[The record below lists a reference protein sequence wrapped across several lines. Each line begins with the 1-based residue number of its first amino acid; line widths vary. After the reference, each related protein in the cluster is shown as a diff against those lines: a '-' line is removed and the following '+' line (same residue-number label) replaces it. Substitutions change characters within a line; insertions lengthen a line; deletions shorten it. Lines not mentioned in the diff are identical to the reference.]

1 MDISK
6 FYKSLDS
13 IRKDLSNIASDL
25 RKVEKEASF
34 VDGIIAEKVPVN
46 VAAVREAIENIS
58 EGDGTGT
65 LNYVINILLGV
76 SGADLLSDEI
86 KFERSK
92 SSASST
98 PKIDTTPHTEN
109 GAQSSILGESTLK
122 KFYKGSE
129 KQNLQER
136 GFMFGSRL
144 DYEQLLNNP
153 YLGGSEIDEV
163 SSPGFSYD
171 DPMFD
176 SFNAGVADDPAARYQ
191 SDAVQFNGDFDDFAN
206 NLDPNSMSVD
216 EIKSRFEE
224 PASEFTTGEEVE
236 GASEIPPSATPADI
250 EDGLNFDMP
259 SAEGETRNEMLPPI
273 STGGLD
279 IGEDFGSDN
288 EKDPNSPYGVADF
301 INDENSAPLTGL
313 YD

>member
-34 VDGIIAEKVPVN
+34 VDGVIAEKVPVN

-58 EGDGTGT
+58 DGDGTGT

-92 SSASST
+92 SSAASA

-122 KFYKGSE
+122 KYYKDSK

-136 GFMFGSRL
+136 GFLFGSRL

-153 YLGGSEIDEV
+153 FLGGSAIDEV
-163 SSPGFSYD
+163 ANPGFSYD

-176 SFNAGVADDPAARYQ
+176 DFNAGVADDPSAQYQ
-191 SDAVQFNGDFDDFAN
+191 SDAVQFNGNFDDFAN
-206 NLDPNSMSVD
+206 DLDPNSMSVD

-224 PASEFTTGEEVE
+224 PAAEFTTGEEVE

-250 EDGLNFDMP
+250 EDGLDFDMP
-259 SAEGETRNEMLPPI
+259 AAEGSASAETLPPI
-273 STGGLD
+273 SDGGLD
-279 IGEDFGSDN
+279 LDDGAGESVSDN
-288 EKDPNSPYGVADF
+288 PYGVSDF
-301 INDENSAPLTGL
+301 IDDENSAPLNGL
-313 YD
+313 YN